1 MRPFAVVSSTR
12 LPDRAAV
19 SVEEPMKSAEIR
31 EAFLRFFEEQGHT
44 RVASSSLI
52 PNNDPTLLFTNAGM
66 NQFKDCFL
74 GAEKRAYT
82 RAVSSQKCVRAGG
95 KHNDLENVGYTAR
108 HHTFFEMLG
117 NFSFGDYF
125 KRDAI
130 TFAWTFLTSAQWLN
144 LPKEK
149 LWVTVYATDDEAY
162 DIWTKEIGVPAE
174 RMVRIGDNKG
184 APYASDNFWTM
195 GDTGPCGPCTEIFYD
210 HGADIW
216 GGPPGSPEEDG
227 DRYIEIWNNVFM
239 QFNRTADGVL
249 HPLPA
254 PSVDTGMGLER
265 VSAVLQHV
273 HSNYEIDLFQNLLA
287 AAAKAIGCSND
298 GQASLKVV
306 ADHIRSCGFLI
317 ADGVLPSNEGRGY
330 VLRRIIRRACRHGNK
345 LGAKGSFFY
354 RIVAALAA
362 EMGEAFPELKSQ
374 QAHIE
379 RVLKAEEEQFAKTLE
394 QGLRILEQDLA
405 QLKGDVVPGDVV
417 FKLYD
422 TYGFPMDLT
431 ADIAR
436 ERELTI
442 DEAGFEREMDA
453 QRERARSASAF
464 GMDYNSVVKVDSA
477 TEFLGYEAT
486 EGQGKIIA
494 LYKDGQAV
502 DQLGEG
508 EQGVVVLDRTPFYA
522 ESGGQVGDT
531 GFLQAGAARFD
542 VRDTTKTGGA
552 FLHHGVVAS
561 GALVI
566 GSPVEAKVDA
576 DVQHAT
582 SLNHSATHLLHEAL
596 RQVLGEHV
604 QQKGSLVDSQRLRFD
619 FSHFEA
625 LKPEQI
631 KALEDIVNREVR
643 KNTPVTTELTDIE
656 TAKAKG
662 AMALFGEKYGD
673 TVRVLSMG
681 GDFSVEL
688 CGGIHAKR
696 TGDISLFKIISE
708 GGVASGVRRIEAVT
722 GAAALAYLNAAEEQV
737 KEAAQ
742 LVKGNRDNLID
753 KLSAVLER
761 NRQLE
766 KQLEQLQAKAAS
778 AAGDD
783 LSNAAVEVKGAKVLA
798 ARLDG
803 QDGKALLALVDQLK
817 NKLGHAVI
825 LLGSEH
831 EGKVVLVAG
840 VTKDLSSQLKA
851 GDLMKQ
857 AAAAVGGK
865 GGGRPDMAQGG
876 GVDVAALDQAL
887 ALAVPFAEQGL

>member
-1 MRPFAVVSSTR
+1 
-12 LPDRAAV
+12 
-19 SVEEPMKSAEIR
+19 MKSAEIR

-52 PNNDPTLLFTNAGM
+52 PGNDPTLLFTNAGM

-74 GAEKRAYT
+74 GQEKRAYT

-130 TFAWTFLTSAQWLN
+130 TYAWNFLTSEKWLN

-149 LWVTVYATDDEAY
+149 LWVTVYASDDEAY
-162 DIWTKEIGVPAE
+162 DIWTKEVGVPAE

-265 VSAVLQHV
+265 ISAVLQHV
-273 HSNYEIDLFQNLLA
+273 HSNYEIDLFQSLLA
-287 AAAKAIGCSND
+287 ASAKAIGCSND
-298 GQASLKVV
+298 NQASLKVV

-354 RIVAALAA
+354 QIVAALVA
-362 EMGEAFPELKSQ
+362 EMGDAFPELKSQ

-394 QGLRILEQDLA
+394 QGLKILEQDLA
-405 QLKGDVVPGDVV
+405 ELKGDVVPGDVV

-436 ERELTI
+436 ERSLTI
-442 DEAGFEREMDA
+442 DEVGFEREMEA
-453 QRERARSASAF
+453 QRVRARSASSF
-464 GMDYNSVVKVDSA
+464 GLDYNRLVKVDVD
-477 TEFLGYEAT
+477 TEFTGYHAT
-486 EGQGKIIA
+486 SGSAKVVA
-494 LYKDGQAV
+494 LYKDGQSV
-502 DQLGEG
+502 DVLSEG
-508 EQGVVVLDRTPFYA
+508 QEGVVVLNQTPFYA
-522 ESGGQVGDT
+522 ESGGQVGDC
-531 GFLQAGAARFD
+531 GYLQAGSSRFD

-552 FLHHGVVAS
+552 FLHHGVLAS
-561 GALVI
+561 GSLIVGA
-566 GSPVEAKVDA
+566 PVETHVEA
-576 DVQHAT
+576 DVRHAT
-582 SLNHSATHLLHEAL
+582 SLNHSATHLLHAAL
-596 RQVLGEHV
+596 RKVLGDHV

-625 LKPEQI
+625 IKPEQL
-631 KALEDIVNREVR
+631 KALEDIVNAEIR
-643 KNTPVTTELTDIE
+643 KNSAVETEETDIE
-656 TAKAKG
+656 TAKQKG

-673 TVRVLSMG
+673 NVRVLSMG

-688 CGGIHAKR
+688 CGGIHATR
-696 TGDISLFKIISE
+696 TGDIGLLKIISE

-722 GAAALAYLNAAEEQV
+722 GAAALAYLNAAEEQL
-737 KEAAQ
+737 KEAAS
-742 LVKGNRDNLID
+742 LVKGSRENLID

-761 NRQLE
+761 NRALE
-766 KQLEQLQAKAAS
+766 KQLEQLQAKAAA

-783 LSNAAVEVKGAKVLA
+783 LSASAVDVKGVKVLA
-798 ARLDG
+798 VRLDG

-817 NKLGHAVI
+817 NKLGRAVI
-825 LLGSEH
+825 LLGSVH
-831 EGKVVLVAG
+831 EEKVVLVAG
-840 VTKDLSSQLKA
+840 VTKDLTGQLKA

-876 GVDVAALDQAL
+876 GVDAGALDSAL
-887 ALAVPFAEQGL
+887 ALTVPFVEQGL

>member
-1 MRPFAVVSSTR
+1 
-12 LPDRAAV
+12 
-19 SVEEPMKSAEIR
+19 MKSAEIR
-31 EAFLRFFEEQGHT
+31 EAFLSFFEEQGHT

-52 PNNDPTLLFTNAGM
+52 PGNDPTLLFTNAGM

-74 GAEKRAYT
+74 GQEKRAYT
-82 RAVSSQKCVRAGG
+82 RAVTSQKCVRAGG

-130 TFAWTFLTSAQWLN
+130 TFAWTFLTSEKWLN

-162 DIWTKEIGVPAE
+162 DIWTKEVGVPAE

-195 GDTGPCGPCTEIFYD
+195 GDTGPCGPCTEIFFD

-287 AAAKAIGCSND
+287 GSAQAIGCSND
-298 GQASLKVV
+298 AQASLKVV

-345 LGAKGSFFY
+345 LGAKGSFFHK
-354 RIVAALAA
+354 IVAALVA
-362 EMGEAFPELKSQ
+362 EMGEAYPELVQQ

-379 RVLKAEEEQFAKTLE
+379 RVLQAEEEQFAKTLD
-394 QGLRILEQDLA
+394 QGLKILEQDLA
-405 QLKGDVVPGDVV
+405 ELQGSVVPGAVV

-431 ADIAR
+431 GDIAR
-436 ERELTI
+436 ERNLTL
-442 DEAGFEREMDA
+442 DEEGFEREMQA

-464 GMDYNSVVKVDSA
+464 GLDYNSLVKVDVA
-477 TEFLGYEAT
+477 TEFTGYTDTSGTA
-486 EGQGKIIA
+486 KVVA
-494 LYKDGQAV
+494 LYKDGQSIG
-502 DQLGEG
+502 QLNEG
-508 EQGVVVLDRTPFYA
+508 EEGVVILDTTPFYA
-522 ESGGQVGDT
+522 ESGGQIGDS
-531 GFLQAGAARFD
+531 GYLEAGAVRFD
-542 VRDTTKTGGA
+542 VTDTTKTVGA
-552 FLHHGVVAS
+552 FLHHGVVAT
-561 GALVI
+561 
-566 GSPVEAKVDA
+566 GSLAVGTE
-576 DVQHAT
+576 VQTRVAAEVRQAT
-582 SLNHSATHLLHEAL
+582 SLNHSATHLLHAAL

-625 LKPEQI
+625 IKPEQLRE
-631 KALEDIVNREVR
+631 LEDIVNAQVR
-643 KNTPVTTELTDIE
+643 KNTEVLTEVTDIE
-656 TAKAKG
+656 TAKNKG

-673 TVRVLSMG
+673 TVRVLTMG

-688 CGGIHAKR
+688 CGGIHANR
-696 TGDISLFKIISE
+696 TGDIALFKITSE

-722 GAAALAYLNAAEEQV
+722 GSAALNWVNSAEDQL
-737 KEAAQ
+737 KEAAS
-742 LVKGNRDNLID
+742 LIKGNRDNLLD
-753 KLSAVLER
+753 KLTAVLER

-783 LSNAAVEVKGAKVLA
+783 LSSSALDVKGVKVLT

-817 NKLGHAVI
+817 NKLGRAVI
-825 LLGSEH
+825 LLG
-831 EGKVVLVAG
+831 GVQDDKVVLVAG
-840 VTKDLSSQLKA
+840 VTKDLTGQLKA

-876 GVDVAALDQAL
+876 GVDAAALDAAL
-887 ALAVPFAEQGL
+887 ALTVPFVEQGI

>member
-1 MRPFAVVSSTR
+1 
-12 LPDRAAV
+12 
-19 SVEEPMKSAEIR
+19 MKSAEIR

-52 PNNDPTLLFTNAGM
+52 PGNDPTLLFTNAGM

-74 GAEKRAYT
+74 GQEKRAYT

-125 KRDAI
+125 KQDAI
-130 TFAWTFLTSAQWLN
+130 NFAWTFLTGVLK

-149 LWVTVYATDDEAY
+149 LWVTVYASDDEAY
-162 DIWTKEIGVPAE
+162 DIWTKQVGVPPE

-239 QFNRTADGVL
+239 QFNRTANGVL

-265 VSAVLQHV
+265 ISAVMQHV
-273 HSNYEIDLFQNLLA
+273 HSNYEIDLFQSLLA
-287 AAAKAIGCSND
+287 AAAKAIGCANED
-298 GQASLKVV
+298 QASLKVV

-345 LGAKGSFFY
+345 LGASGSFFY
-354 RIVAALAA
+354 QIVAALVA
-362 EMGEAFPELKSQ
+362 EMGDAFPELKQ
-374 QAHIE
+374 NQAHIE

-394 QGLRILEQDLA
+394 QGLKILEQDLA
-405 QLKGDVVPGDVV
+405 GLQGSVVPGDVV

-431 ADIAR
+431 GDIAR
-436 ERELTI
+436 ERNLTL
-442 DEAGFEREMDA
+442 DEAGFEREMEA
-453 QRERARSASAF
+453 QRVRARSASSF
-464 GMDYNSVVKVDSA
+464 GMDYNSLVKVDVA
-477 TEFLGYEAT
+477 TEFTGYKAT
-486 EGQGKIIA
+486 SGAAKVVA
-494 LYKDGQAV
+494 LYKDGQSV
-502 DQLGEG
+502 DVLNEG
-508 EQGVVVLDRTPFYA
+508 DDGVVVLDRTPFYA
-522 ESGGQVGDT
+522 ESGGQIGDC
-531 GFLQAGAARFD
+531 GFLKASSGRFD

-552 FLHHGVVAS
+552 FLHHGVLAS
-561 GALVI
+561 GSLIV
-566 GSPVEAKVDA
+566 GSPVDAQVDA
-576 DVQHAT
+576 DVRHAT
-582 SLNHSATHLLHEAL
+582 SLNHSATHLLHAAL

-625 LKPEQI
+625 IKPEQI
-631 KALEDIVNREVR
+631 KALEDIVNAEVR
-643 KNTPVTTELTDIE
+643 KNTPVETEETDIE

-673 TVRVLSMG
+673 NVRVLSMG
-681 GDFSVEL
+681 GSFSVEL
-688 CGGIHAKR
+688 CGGIHANR
-696 TGDISLFKIISE
+696 TGDIGLLKIISE

-722 GAAALAYLNAAEEQV
+722 GAAALAYLNAAEEQL
-737 KEAAQ
+737 KEAAT
-742 LVKGNRDNLID
+742 LVKGSRDNLID

-761 NRQLE
+761 NRVLE

-783 LSNAAVEVKGAKVLA
+783 LSASALDVKGVKVLA

-817 NKLGHAVI
+817 NKLGRAVI
-825 LLGSEH
+825 LLGSVH
-831 EGKVVLVAG
+831 EDKVVLVAG
-840 VTKDLSSQLKA
+840 VTKDLTGQLKA

-876 GVDVAALDQAL
+876 GVDAGALDAAL
-887 ALAVPFAEQGL
+887 ALTVPFVEAGI